1 MKSDSLHPSSV
12 ILQTFFLKFELFADA
27 TDAVARMR
35 ELVLHLAV
43 TGKLVGQDPSD
54 ESGELLLKEINA
66 ERLAAVKARQ
76 ISPMKPLPAVGEN
89 ELLFEL
95 QPGWA
100 AARLIELVMEIQTG
114 PFGSSLHKSDYQLGG
129 IPVINPASLK
139 GGKIVPIDEMA
150 IGHATIKRLEVFK
163 LNAGDIVMARRGEM
177 GRCAIVTK
185 NEAGWLCGTG
195 SLVLRTPR
203 SLFAP
208 YLVMLIGAP
217 MSRTYLGGASVGTT
231 MQNLNQSILASMP
244 VGVPPLAE
252 QKRIVAKVDE
262 LMELCGRLE
271 AQQQEREMRHA
282 ALARASLA
290 RFADAPTPANLNF
303 LFHPSYTISPADL
316 RKSILTLAIQGKLVP
331 QDLDDEPAADT
342 FIGLKALHKESNER
356 SDIPNHW
363 ALCSYRSL
371 TTLVTSGSRGWKE
384 FYATKGS
391 IFVRTQ
397 NIKTDRLVLEDVA
410 FVDLPKSTEG
420 KRAQVLKDDILITIT
435 GANVTKAARVDEQ
448 IPEAYVSQH
457 IALTRP
463 RWPQMSEW
471 LHICFISHGSARG
484 ALEQLAYGDKP
495 GLNLNNIRDLMIPIP
510 PLAEQRRIVAKVE
523 QLMALVDAL
532 ETQLATS
539 RVTAANL
546 LSALVAEFTG
556 SPEGRVASTAPVKPI
571 VASARP
577 NPQKA
582 TIVTAR
588 PAAQEST
595 VSLRTLV
602 ELRKAAGLTQATVAE
617 AMGLNQA
624 YISQME
630 TGKRPITEELRQKLL
645 KIFAKKKNQHHVLQS
660 AAT

>member
-1 MKSDSLHPSSV
+1 MKSDSLHPSSL
-12 ILQTFFLKFELFADA
+12 ILQTFFQKFELFADE
-27 TDAVARMR
+27 TDSVTRMR

-43 TGKLVGQDPSD
+43 TGKLVGQDPND
-54 ESGELLLKEINA
+54 ESGELLLKEINS

-76 ISPMKPLPAVGEN
+76 ISPMKPLPAVGEE

-139 GGKIVPIDEMA
+139 DGKIVPIDEMA
-150 IGHATIKRLEVFK
+150 IGHATLKRLEVFK

-185 NEAGWLCGTG
+185 NEVGWLCGTG

-208 YLVMLIGAP
+208 YLAMLIGAP

-262 LMELCGRLE
+262 LMALCDRLE
-271 AQQQEREMRHA
+271 EQQQELETRHA
-282 ALARASLA
+282 ALVRASLA
-290 RFADAPTPANLNF
+290 RFADAPTPDNLNF
-303 LFHPSYTISPADL
+303 LFHPAYTISPADL
-316 RKSILTLAIQGKLVP
+316 RKSILTLAVQGKLVP
-331 QDLDDEPAADT
+331 QDPNDEPAEVSFPKLATAAVESDADG
-342 FIGLKALHKESNER
+342 FPAHWLRVPLGKIGEWRGGGTPSKSRPEFWKGNLPWVSPKDMKVLHISDAQDHISPAAVEGSSVRLIPPGSLLMVVRGMILARAFPVALTMREVTINQDMKALLPSEPKTKDFLLTVLRAFEPLVLDAIER
-356 SDIPNHW
+356 S
-363 ALCSYRSL
+363 
-371 TTLVTSGSRGWKE
+371 
-384 FYATKGS
+384 
-391 IFVRTQ
+391 
-397 NIKTDRLVLEDVA
+397 
-410 FVDLPKSTEG
+410 
-420 KRAQVLKDDILITIT
+420 
-435 GANVTKAARVDEQ
+435 
-448 IPEAYVSQH
+448 
-457 IALTRP
+457 
-463 RWPQMSEW
+463 
-471 LHICFISHGSARG
+471 SHGTCK
-484 ALEQLAYGDKP
+484 LKTEFLQDVV
-495 GLNLNNIRDLMIPIP
+495 IPMP

-532 ETQLATS
+532 ETELAAS
-539 RVTAANL
+539 RATAANL
-546 LSALVAEFTG
+546 LSALVAELTG
-556 SPEGRVASTAPVKPI
+556 SPKCRVVSTAPVKPI

-577 NPQKA
+577 NPQKTTVA
-582 TIVTAR
+582 TAK

-595 VSLRTLV
+595 VSPKTLAD
-602 ELRKAAGLTQATVAE
+602 LRKAAGLTQAAVAE

-630 TGKRPITEELRQKLL
+630 TGKRPITEEQQNNLL
-645 KIFAKKKNQHHVLQS
+645 KIFGVTGLA
-660 AAT
+660 